1 MCLQEKSWR
10 HRKIRAANLSL
21 SQKTVAGNLAD
32 CLLLVL
38 WWFQLLLLPTLAA
51 WRGDRKFLQ
60 HKRQRLNKNHHVL
73 LGGIKIHVGRGYGRC
88 EYVNF

>member
-21 SQKTVAGNLAD
+21 SQKTGAGNLAD

-38 WWFQLLLLPTLAA
+38 SGFQLVWLLPTSAA
-51 WRGDRKFLQ
+51 WRGDQKFLQ
-60 HKRQRLNKNHHVL
+60 HKRQRLKNHHVH
-73 LGGIKIHVGRGYGRC
+73 LGG
-88 EYVNF
+88 N